1 MAIYKVLFQPL
12 GEYFFGADGSFR
24 EGLENAEYF
33 ISSREF
39 PSQTTIF
46 GILRYLNLIH
56 KKDWEKYLK
65 KDWEDNK
72 KAVGSSGFSME
83 GAIEEKDK
91 VADFGLIKGISA
103 VFLNEDNI
111 EAQINK
117 IYVPLPKD
125 ASYESSSGYSSFIS
139 DSKEMVETIKGKK
152 LIPDYNAKKGIK
164 KGFISIDKGIKAD
177 SHAVSEEDLEIID
190 SHAVSEE
197 DLEIIDSVFE
207 CRVKGAIKLN
217 RDIED
222 EKNKEPISSL
232 FKKKYIKLKQDPG
245 KKEYSFGVYA
255 EIEGDDVEKKLTG
268 IVGMG
273 LGSTPFKVTAKRI
286 SDCEKTE
293 RLQDDL
299 VLNVSRIFEKHTQ
312 KENIIYCISTCFIEK
327 PQEIL
332 DKCLFSSIETI
343 SNRQLISKDGY
354 KWKKE
359 QTLYTMLDAGSIL
372 IAEGE
377 NKDEIRSDLEFKGL
391 KQIGYNHY
399 YIGGKV

>member
-46 GILRYLNLIH
+46 GVLRYLNLIH
-56 KKDWEKYLK
+56 KKDWEKYSEK
-65 KDWEDNK
+65 EREENK
-72 KAVGSSGFSME
+72 KAVGSRGFSME

-177 SHAVSEEDLEIID
+177 A
-190 SHAVSEE
+190 HAVSEE

-232 FKKKYIKLKQDPG
+232 FKKKYVKLKQDPG

-343 SNRQLISKDGY
+343 SNRQLVSKDGY

>member
-39 PSQTTIF
+39 PSQTTVF
-46 GILRYLNLIH
+46 GILRYLNLIY
-56 KKDWEKYLK
+56 KKDWEEYYDDER
-65 KDWEDNK
+65 KDNE
-72 KAVGSSGFSME
+72 KAVGRYGFSME

-91 VADFGLIKGISA
+91 DKDFGLIKGISS

-111 EAQINK
+111 KTQINK

-125 ASYESSSGYSSFIS
+125 ASHENSSGYSSFIS

-152 LIPDYNAKKGIK
+152 LIPEYNAKKGIK
-164 KGFISIDKGIKAD
+164 KGFISIDKGIEAD
-177 SHAVSEEDLEIID
+177 ARVASGDDLEIIN
-190 SHAVSEE
+190 
-197 DLEIIDSVFE
+197 SVFE
-207 CRVKGAIKLN
+207 PRVKGAIKLN
-217 RDIED
+217 RGIED

-286 SDCEKTE
+286 SDFEKTE

-312 KENIIYCISTCFIEK
+312 KENIIYCISTCFIER

-343 SNRQLISKDGY
+343 SNRQLVSKDGY

-372 IAEGE
+372 IAEDE

>member
-56 KKDWEKYLK
+56 KKDWEEYYDDER
-65 KDWEDNK
+65 KDNE
-72 KAVGSSGFSME
+72 KAVGRYGFSME

-91 VADFGLIKGISA
+91 DKDFGLIKGISA

-111 EAQINK
+111 KTQINK
-117 IYVPLPKD
+117 IYVSLPKD
-125 ASYESSSGYSSFIS
+125 ASHENSSGYSSFIS

-177 SHAVSEEDLEIID
+177 AHAVSG
-190 SHAVSEE
+190 E

-207 CRVKGAIKLN
+207 PRVKGAIKLN

-232 FKKKYIKLKQDPG
+232 FKKEYVKLKQDPG

-293 RLQDDL
+293 RLQDEL

-343 SNRQLISKDGY
+343 SNRQLVSKDGY

>member
-56 KKDWEKYLK
+56 KKDWEEYYDDER
-65 KDWEDNK
+65 KDNE
-72 KAVGSSGFSME
+72 KAVGRYGFSME

-91 VADFGLIKGISA
+91 DKDFGLIKGISA

-111 EAQINK
+111 KTQINK
-117 IYVPLPKD
+117 IYVSLPKD
-125 ASYESSSGYSSFIS
+125 ASHESSSGYSSFIS

-177 SHAVSEEDLEIID
+177 AHAVSG
-190 SHAVSEE
+190 E

-207 CRVKGAIKLN
+207 PRVKGAIKLN

-232 FKKKYIKLKQDPG
+232 FKKEYVKLKQDPG

-293 RLQDDL
+293 RLQDEL

-343 SNRQLISKDGY
+343 SNRQLVSKDGY

>member
-91 VADFGLIKGISA
+91 VADFGLIKGISS

-111 EAQINK
+111 KTQINK

-139 DSKEMVETIKGKK
+139 DSKKMVETIKGKK

-177 SHAVSEEDLEIID
+177 DSVESGDDLEIIN
-190 SHAVSEE
+190 
-197 DLEIIDSVFE
+197 SVFE
-207 CRVKGAIKLN
+207 PRVKGAIKLN

-286 SDCEKTE
+286 RACEKTE

-312 KENIIYCISTCFIEK
+312 KENIIYCISTCFIER

-343 SNRQLISKDGY
+343 SNRQLVSKDGY

-372 IAEGE
+372 IAEDE

>member
-39 PSQTTIF
+39 PSQTTVF
-46 GILRYLNLIH
+46 GILRYLNLIY
-56 KKDWEKYLK
+56 KKDWEEYYDDER
-65 KDWEDNK
+65 KDNE
-72 KAVGSSGFSME
+72 KAVGRYGFSME

-91 VADFGLIKGISA
+91 DKDFGLIKGISS

-111 EAQINK
+111 KTQINK

-125 ASYESSSGYSSFIS
+125 ASHENSSGYSSFIS

-152 LIPDYNAKKGIK
+152 LIPEYNAKKGIK
-164 KGFISIDKGIKAD
+164 KGFISIDKGIEAD
-177 SHAVSEEDLEIID
+177 ARVASGDDLEIIN
-190 SHAVSEE
+190 
-197 DLEIIDSVFE
+197 SVFE
-207 CRVKGAIKLN
+207 PRVKEAIKLN
-217 RDIED
+217 RGIED

-286 SDCEKTE
+286 SDFEKTE

-312 KENIIYCISTCFIEK
+312 KENIIYCISTCFIER

-343 SNRQLISKDGY
+343 SNRQLVSKDGY

-372 IAEGE
+372 IAEDE

>member
-12 GEYFFGADGSFR
+12 DEYFFGADGSFR

-56 KKDWEKYLK
+56 KKDWEKYSEK
-65 KDWEDNK
+65 EREENK
-72 KAVGSSGFSME
+72 KAVGSRGFSME

-125 ASYESSSGYSSFIS
+125 ASYGSSSGYSSFIS

-177 SHAVSEEDLEIID
+177 A
-190 SHAVSEE
+190 HAVSEE

-207 CRVKGAIKLN
+207 PRVKGAIKLN

-232 FKKKYIKLKQDPG
+232 FKKKYVKLKQDPG

-286 SDCEKTE
+286 SDFEKTE

-312 KENIIYCISTCFIEK
+312 KENIIYCISTCFIER

-343 SNRQLISKDGY
+343 SNRQLVSKDGY

-372 IAEGE
+372 IAEDE